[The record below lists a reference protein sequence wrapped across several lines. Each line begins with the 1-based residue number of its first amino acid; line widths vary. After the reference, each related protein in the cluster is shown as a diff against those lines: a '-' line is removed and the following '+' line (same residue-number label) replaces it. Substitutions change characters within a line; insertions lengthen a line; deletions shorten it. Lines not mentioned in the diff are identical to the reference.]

1 MRSPPKTIVVL
12 MRENYGSTVYYPVCD
27 AAHTFARIAGTKTL
41 TADALTSAQRLG
53 FTIQVTHRDN
63 PHVLLHAYPYTSI
76 YKSNDTLTPT
86 TKELL

>member
-1 MRSPPKTIVVL
+1 MRSPPQTIVVL
-12 MRENYGSTVYYPVCD
+12 MRENYGNTVYYPVCD

-63 PHVLLHAYPYTSI
+63 PHVLLHAYTYTNVH
-76 YKSNDTLTPT
+76 NDTPT
-86 TKELL
+86 TKELT